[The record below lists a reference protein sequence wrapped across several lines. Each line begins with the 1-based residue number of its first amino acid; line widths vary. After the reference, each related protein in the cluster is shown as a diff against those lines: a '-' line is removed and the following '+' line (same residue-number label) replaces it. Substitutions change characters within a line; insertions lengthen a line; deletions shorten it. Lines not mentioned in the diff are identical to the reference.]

1 MYSLLRYTQRLPLAL
16 PLLSIAFVSTSVSL
30 AKKEHSSTFTSPLLY
45 QQTATPW
52 YQSTAISPS
61 NMTITQTPPIQEGQL
76 FFPAETAPHLATI
89 LGFPSPHSVPRELLR
104 ATRNEILDLAVT
116 ISEFEPVRVY
126 VRAGDEGLAREI
138 LVKRHARLVDMYS
151 TTGDG
156 KGKNKN
162 KNNKKKGKVDDGE
175 GIPQYNLN
183 NVTFHTCPT
192 NHPWVRD
199 TGPVYVLDTTNPG
212 KRVAID
218 FGFCEWG
225 GKNHGEID
233 VRDELVL
240 QEYKDARD
248 ERAPINRTGY
258 EIPDK
263 RHWENSRFAKQVL
276 EVEAHGYN
284 NTTTANTTT
293 ATTNKTNQHIERITS
308 PVRLEGG
315 GIEVDGNGTLLA
327 TESSILCRY
336 RNDDM
341 PKATIEMHLRR
352 LLGVSKIIWFPGRRD
367 HDITDCHVDGEVKFL
382 APGLVVLS
390 KPHKRAEK
398 VEKEIYRE
406 IRDILTRETDAQGR
420 KFKIVE
426 LEGPDLEKVG
436 WSDDDYAYEQAYEEG
451 FDEEDEEDEDVAG
464 TYVNF
469 YFVNGGLILPAFGDK
484 RQDRR
489 AVETLRKWIEPERKI
504 RQVYSSALPRM
515 GGVVHCVTQQ
525 VV

>member
-16 PLLSIAFVSTSVSL
+16 PLLSIAFVSTSVSFVAL
-30 AKKEHSSTFTSPLLY
+30 AKKEQHSTLTSPLLY

-52 YQSTAISPS
+52 YQSTSISPS
-61 NMTITQTPPIQEGQL
+61 NMTITTTPPIQEGQL

-89 LGFPSPHSVPRELLR
+89 LGFPSPHAVPRELLR

-116 ISEFEPVRVY
+116 ISEFEPVRVH
-126 VRAGDEGLAREI
+126 VRAEDEELAREV

-151 TTGDG
+151 VEDG
-156 KGKNKN
+156 KGKK
-162 KNNKKKGKVDDGE
+162 KNKKKGKVDDGE
-175 GIPQYNLN
+175 IPQYNLN

-199 TGPVYVLDTTNPG
+199 TAPVYVLDTTNPG

-276 EVEAHGYN
+276 ELEAHAN
-284 NTTTANTTT
+284 NTNITTT
-293 ATTNKTNQHIERITS
+293 DEMNQRIIERITS

-398 VEKEIYRE
+398 VEKEIYKE
-406 IRDILTRETDAQGR
+406 IRDILTHETDAQGR

-426 LEGPDLEKVG
+426 MEGPDLEKVG
-436 WSDDDYAYEQAYEEG
+436 WSDEDYRYEEAYEEG

-489 AVETLRKWIEPERKI
+489 AVETLREWIEPERKI
-504 RQVYSSALPRM
+504 RQVYTSALPRM